1 MIHYDSQPETN
12 SRLVLLETVTNKR
25 IFNREKKRLARK
37 YCSQIQPNDEKRERS
52 DAKRPTNLTARANLV
67 TLKEPIINTEAKRCF
82 ATHDEDIEYLKNSST
97 LFIQSHAYIFN
108 RSNLFNNVP
117 MAHWSTFMPCN
128 REAAGSNLSGV
139 LAFF

>member
-52 DAKRPTNLTARANLV
+52 DAKRTDKFDGTSKLSDTQRTHHQHRSEAVLR
-67 TLKEPIINTEAKRCF
+67 NT
-82 ATHDEDIEYLKNSST
+82 
-97 LFIQSHAYIFN
+97 
-108 RSNLFNNVP
+108 
-117 MAHWSTFMPCN
+117 
-128 REAAGSNLSGV
+128 
-139 LAFF
+139 